1 MSDDWI
7 KELTP
12 SMLPDGMHR
21 QIAEK
26 IGIENLLELSELV
39 GGTTFYVQ
47 QKKKILR
54 PLRDKKIREEY
65 NGFNAA
71 ELSKKYDVSERWVRQ
86 LIDQK
91 DAKEDT
97 KT

>member
-1 MSDDWI
+1 MPDEWI

-26 IGIENLLELSELV
+26 IGIENLLALATLV

-47 QKKKILR
+47 QKKQILK

-65 NGFNAA
+65 NGFNTL

-91 DAKEDT
+91 ENKED
-97 KT
+97 KKP